1 MSNNNI
7 YPIQLLN
14 DIHNWYPD
22 ILYNPGRFHTVQDLL
37 DYIRSG
43 ADVNPYTRGLTLYNS
58 WRHAGAQRAPSA
70 VSGTPPMTHSVAN
83 PYNSSTSIPVVTI
96 PSSSITHTPTV
107 STSSTATTTTT
118 TARTSLPSVP
128 VVAGGAGARY
138 TPPSSTS
145 VVSIFEYMMD
155 NGTDL
160 TPTTNIRASI
170 PLTFSDTANNRLGTS
185 ILSALLGLTPGSG
198 GLESFLSQTVTVRP
212 TQEQINNNTTLSTSD
227 AVQDDNCAI
236 CQDSI
241 DSGQE
246 MRRINHC
253 GHFFHKECIDTW
265 LSTNVH
271 CPTCRHDIRESSEDD
286 SATIA
291 TESSES

>member
-1 MSNNNI
+1 MSNNNV

-22 ILYNPGRFHTVQDLL
+22 ILYNPGRFHSVQDLL

-58 WRHAGAQRAPSA
+58 WRYAGTSRAPSA
-70 VSGTPPMTHSVAN
+70 VSGASTTTTPHNVVN
-83 PYNSSTSIPVVTI
+83 PYASSTPTPAVSI
-96 PSSSITHTPTV
+96 PSSTH
-107 STSSTATTTTT
+107 TTTTT
-118 TARTSLPSVP
+118 TSSPPTIPPTITSLSTGVA
-128 VVAGGAGARY
+128 AGGAGARL
-138 TPPSSTS
+138 PPATS

-155 NGTDL
+155 NGTDI

-170 PLTFSDTANNRLGTS
+170 PLTFSDTTNNRLGTS
-185 ILSALLGLTPGSG
+185 ILSALLGLSPSSG
-198 GLESFLSQTVTVRP
+198 GLESFLNQNVTVRP
-212 TQEQINNNTTLSTSD
+212 SQEQIDRNTTLST
-227 AVQDDNCAI
+227 AGRTQDDNCAI

-253 GHFFHKECIDTW
+253 SHLFHKECIDTW
-265 LSTNVH
+265 LATNVH
-271 CPTCRHDIRESSEDD
+271 CPTCRHDIRESDD
-286 SATIA
+286 DTVIGVD
-291 TESSES
+291 ESSSNDV